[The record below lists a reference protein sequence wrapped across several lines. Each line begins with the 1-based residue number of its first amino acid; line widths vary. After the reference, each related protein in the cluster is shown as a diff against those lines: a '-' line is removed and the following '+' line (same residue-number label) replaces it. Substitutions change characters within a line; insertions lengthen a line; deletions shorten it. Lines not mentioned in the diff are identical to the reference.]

1 MGIQEENRRLEEL
14 DRRYIWHP
22 FTQMKEWAEET
33 PVIIAEGSDCFL
45 KDLYGR
51 WYLDGVSS
59 LWVNIF
65 GHRKKDIDDAIKE
78 QLDKISHSTLLGLSN
93 VPAIQL
99 AEKLVQILHSSF
111 IPHPSSLSKVFYSD
125 NGSTAVE
132 VGLKMAFQY
141 WKLKGVEGRNAFV
154 SLKNGYHG
162 DTIGAISVGGID
174 VFHKMFEPLLFH
186 SYKAPSPYCYR
197 CELGKEYPDCALSCL
212 GELEKILYA
221 HSGEIAGLIIE
232 PLIQAA
238 GGMITSPPGYLRGVR
253 ELCSRHDILVIADEV
268 ATGFGRTGKMFAC
281 AHEHVLPDIMC
292 LSKGITG
299 GYMPLAVTLATA
311 DVYNAF
317 LGDFKELKTFFH
329 GHSYTGNP
337 LACAAALACLD
348 LFDKEKVLEGLQSKI
363 GMLDEWLRDLLTLPH
378 VGDARH
384 AGFMA
389 GVELVRD
396 KKTKE
401 PYAWEE
407 KVGWKVAYHARDNGV
422 LIRPLGNVIVV
433 MPPLSISGQNLKRL
447 LEVIR
452 SAIMSVCSE

>member
-1 MGIQEENRRLEEL
+1 MGIQEDNRRLEEL

-22 FTQMKEWAEET
+22 FTQMKEWVEET
-33 PVIIAEGSDCFL
+33 PIIIAEGRDCFL
-45 KDLYGR
+45 KDIYGR

-65 GHRKKDIDDAIKE
+65 GHRKKEIDDAIKE

-93 VPAIQL
+93 VPAIKL
-99 AEKLVQILHSSF
+99 AERLVQVVKSSF
-111 IPHPSSLSKVFYSD
+111 IPDPSSLTKVFYSD

-132 VGLKMAFQY
+132 VALKMAFQY
-141 WKLKGVEGRNAFV
+141 WKQKGVDGRHAFV

-174 VFHKMFEPLLFH
+174 IFHKTFGPLLFN

-197 CELGKEYPDCALSCL
+197 CELGKEYPDCTFSCL
-212 GELEKILYA
+212 VELDKILNA

-232 PLIQAA
+232 PLMQAA

-253 ELCSRHDILVIADEV
+253 ELCSKHDILMIADEV

-281 AHEHVLPDIMC
+281 AHEQVQPDIMC

-299 GYMPLAVTLATA
+299 GYMPLAVTLATD

-317 LGDFKELKTFFH
+317 IGEFKDLKTFFH

-348 LFDKEKVLEGLQSKI
+348 LFDKERVMEGLQSKI
-363 GMLDEWLRDLLTLPH
+363 RMLDEWLRELLLLPH

-396 KKTKE
+396 KATKE

-422 LIRPLGNVIVV
+422 FIRPLGNVIVI
-433 MPPLSISGQNLKRL
+433 MPPLSISEQNLKRL
-447 LEVIR
+447 LEVIQA
-452 SAIMSVCSE
+452 AIMSACS